1 MPEEKIDWRVKV
13 ADAAKAILKKAL
25 ELRDFL
31 SMFFESEAAQLPMVR
46 RTAAIVE
53 TAIKGLNEVI
63 KIARTILREI
73 SKEEVDWE
81 KIKEVF
87 PTREHL
93 SSIEENLARLEDNSQ
108 FRGIMPFYYGS
119 LREDYL
125 KHIWNG
131 FQYMLNIFSSELGRG
146 DIYDKYMEALASR
159 PPTEEEL
166 EEEYKEATGK
176 KVGDLPSLFENISR
190 ILTEEFGEK
199 KGFSDYWEG
208 VAEQFE
214 NALRTADVDELR
226 DVYRQVKRI
235 FESLPEDKQQAY
247 ANTFNQFF
255 AAIRDY
261 ALPLLKFKLIRR
273 LLSLE

>member
-1 MPEEKIDWRVKV
+1 MPEEKIDWRIKV
-13 ADAAKAILKKAL
+13 ADAAEAIYKEASALK
-25 ELRDFL
+25 DFL
-31 SMFFESEAAQLPMVR
+31 SMFFDLSAGRLPQVER
-46 RTAAIVE
+46 IASVVE
-53 TAIKGLNEVI
+53 TVIERLNKVMSIAVI
-63 KIARTILREI
+63 ILQEI
-73 SKEEVDWE
+73 SKEEVNWE

-87 PTREHL
+87 PTREWL
-93 SSIEENLARLEDNSQ
+93 ASIESALAHLDHNKQ

-119 LREDYL
+119 LQEDYL
-125 KHIWNG
+125 NHIWNN
-131 FQYMLNIFSSELGRG
+131 FQYMLNIFSSELGHG
-146 DIYDKYMEALASR
+146 DIHDKYMEALAPR

-190 ILTEEFGEK
+190 ILMEEFGEK

-214 NALRTADVDELR
+214 SALRTADVDKLR

-235 FESLPEDKQQAY
+235 FESLPEDKRQTY
-247 ANTFNQFF
+247 VDTFNQFF
-255 AAIRDY
+255 AAVRGY

-273 LLSLE
+273 LLGLE